1 VSPVVARADAPPVEV
16 LCAVR
21 HARRPFSDDGPQLVP
36 DEVLEVA
43 ALLARGGDVLR
54 LRLRDALA
62 VPSSYDVSL
71 HAIDVN
77 FRTPPKGT
85 HSVREH
91 LVDVGVKSHPLVVRR
106 ALPTIPIAELLE
118 GVMD

>member
-1 VSPVVARADAPPVEV
+1 MSPLVARADAPPVEV

-21 HARRPFSDDGPQLVP
+21 HARRPFSNDGPQLVP

-54 LRLRDALA
+54 LRLRDALT

-71 HAIDVN
+71 HAIDVI

-85 HSVREH
+85 HSVREQ
-91 LVDVGVKSHPLVVRR
+91 LVDVGVKSHPLVVWR
-106 ALPTIPIAELLE
+106 ALPTIPIAERLE